1 MEVERINPSQ
11 MSRKILLIT
20 PQTIKE
26 RTGLHANVDEK
37 LVNPEIMTA
46 QDMFI
51 HPALGTALY
60 NRILDGVENN
70 DLTDTEQDLIDTY
83 ITPTLVYYVIS
94 ELPMGLG
101 FQFYNKG
108 VVRKTGA
115 DQVEPSMQDLIDVAN
130 RYKARAEFYKN
141 RLIKYVKETASKGV
155 HFREYINPG
164 TGLDTIHPESDAYTI
179 SVWLGPDCGCGGK
192 DKRRF
197 EDKYQGDSFRCCDE

>member
-1 MEVERINPSQ
+1 
-11 MSRKILLIT
+11 MSRKILFIT

-51 HPALGTALY
+51 HPALGTGLY
-60 NRILDGVENN
+60 NRLLDGIEKNN
-70 DLTDTEQDLIDTY
+70 LTDIEQDLIDTY
-83 ITPTLVYYVIS
+83 ITPTLVYYVLG
-94 ELPMGLG
+94 ELPMGLS

-108 VVRKTGA
+108 LIRKTGTEQIDPSAA
-115 DQVEPSMQDLIDVAN
+115 DLVDVAD
-130 RYKARAEFYKN
+130 RYKARAEWYKN

-164 TGLDTIHPESDAYTI
+164 TGLDIIHPEQNAYTTSI
-179 SVWLGPDCGCGGK
+179 WIGDDCCPKCGK
-192 DKRRF
+192 RRRF
-197 EDKYQGDSFRCCDE
+197 EDMYQGDTFRCCGY